1 VLYHL
6 STTGFVLPS
15 PPYLKRSRR
24 NIVQFH
30 LAGDSLQLLT
40 KYRVPAFLC
49 ALFVLVCE
57 LISSPYT
64 TMGIC
69 DDGPYI
75 LVAKN
80 LAATGHIHYNGWSAA
95 MLCWQL
101 YLGAAL
107 IKVFGFSFTT
117 VRASTMVVSVAAAFL
132 LQRTLVRC
140 GISERNAVIGT
151 LALVLSPLYLLLS
164 VTYMSDIHGLFGIIL
179 CLYACLRA
187 LQASD
192 DRASIGW
199 ICFAVASN
207 VAVGTSRQLAWLGVL
222 VMIPST
228 LWLLRSHRRVFLAG
242 AAAIIA
248 GFLAIGA
255 CLIWLKH
262 QPNTTPGTYGINH
275 VPWLYITACFIRF
288 FLEFPF
294 LLLPVSALFFLAMPK
309 CKPRIIVT
317 VCALLATFSFLAVY
331 LGHPR
336 GQLSSLLE
344 PTLRDVPGCDFITI
358 YGAYQSLS
366 QGTPSLF
373 LPLWVQ
379 GLLTIVSLGG
389 VIGLILSFFAPRT
402 HQRPAR
408 ETVSTS
414 WRQLG
419 TLLGPFAVAYTF
431 LLIYRA
437 IAVANDQSGVLFDRY
452 SVGLLVVALICLVRQ
467 LQDRVE
473 SRFSLWSIVIIAI
486 MAAYGVALTHNT
498 FALYRARVAMAA
510 ALRDAHIPDTSVDN
524 GWEYNLLVELQYAP
538 YITNPPVAPGAN
550 PFTQAPPAPTGAC
563 TTGNGVHTP
572 HIHPLYGVSFEPS
585 TCAGAAPFA
594 PVHYTQWLASEPGT
608 LYVVRYT
615 PSPKP

>member
-1 VLYHL
+1 
-6 STTGFVLPS
+6 
-15 PPYLKRSRR
+15 
-24 NIVQFH
+24 
-30 LAGDSLQLLT
+30 LQLIRRL
-40 KYRVPAFLC
+40 RLPAILC
-49 ALFVLVCE
+49 ALLVLACE

-101 YLGAAL
+101 YLAEAL

-117 VRASTMVVSVAAAFL
+117 VRASTMLVSVASAFL
-132 LQRTLVRC
+132 LQRILVRC

-164 VTYMSDIHGLFGIIL
+164 VTFMSDIHGLFAITL

-187 LQASD
+187 LQASN

-199 ICFAVASN
+199 LCFAVAAN

-228 LWLLRSHRRVFLAG
+228 LWLLRAHRRVLLAG
-242 AAAIIA
+242 AAATLA

-255 CLIWLKH
+255 CLIWLRH
-262 QPNTTPGTYGINH
+262 QPYTTPGTYEVSH
-275 VPWLYITACFIRF
+275 VPWLSIFAFLLRF

-294 LLLPVSALFFLAMPK
+294 LLLPISGLFLLAIRKYRPRTIATIVGLVGTFTFLA
-309 CKPRIIVT
+309 
-317 VCALLATFSFLAVY
+317 AY
-331 LGHPR
+331 LIHPR
-336 GQLSSLLE
+336 GGLTSLLE
-344 PTLRDVPGCDFITI
+344 PTLRDYPGCDFITI
-358 YGAYQSLS
+358 YGAYESLS
-366 QGTPSLF
+366 QGLPHVF

-379 GLLTIVSLGG
+379 GLLTLVSLGG
-389 VIGLILSFFAPRT
+389 VIGLILSFFAARRT
-402 HQRPAR
+402 PPVVS

-419 TLLGPFAVAYTF
+419 ILLGPFAAAYAG

-437 IAVANDQSGVLFDRY
+437 VAVAHDQSGVVFDRY
-452 SVGLLVVALICLVRQ
+452 SLGLLVVALICLTRQ

-473 SRFSLWSIVIIAI
+473 SRFSLGGIAFIAI
-486 MAAYGVALTHNT
+486 MAAYGVSLTHNT
-498 FALYRARVAMAA
+498 FSLLRARVAMAA
-510 ALRDAHIPDTSVDN
+510 ELRAANVPDTSVDN
-524 GWEYNLLVELQYAP
+524 GWEYNLLVELQHTP
-538 YITNPPVAPGAN
+538 YINNPAIATADN
-550 PFTQAPPAPTGAC
+550 PYTPAPAVPAGTCAMIWRDA
-563 TTGNGVHTP
+563 TP
-572 HIHPLYGVSFEPS
+572 HVHPIYGVSFEPGI
-585 TCAGAAPFA
+585 CAGAAPFA
-594 PVHYTQWLASEPGT
+594 PIHYSQWLASEPGT

-615 PSPKP
+615 DSSTP